1 VAVVVN
7 EFEVVPAPEPAPA
20 HATAPPEPP
29 SGPITPAS
37 LREEIERTVRHHERR
52 KARLEAS

>member
-1 VAVVVN
+1 MAVVVN
-7 EFEVVPAPEPAPA
+7 EFEVVPAPDAAPGPSAPTEPQ
-20 HATAPPEPP
+20 
-29 SGPITPAS
+29 SKPITPAS